1 MSIDLVERL
10 RTRADRWWPE
20 DGDSGGIL
28 DKEAADEIERLRK
41 LYALESAMKRDLHAE
56 SERLRAALQQIV
68 MEADSDDGMTAWDG
82 GDIARR
88 ALEQK

>member
-1 MSIDLVERL
+1 
-10 RTRADRWWPE
+10 
-20 DGDSGGIL
+20 
-28 DKEAADEIERLRK
+28 
-41 LYALESAMKRDLHAE
+41 MKRDLHAE